1 MTPTRPMPPTVMPI
15 ASSQVVV
22 PIHAIK
28 QPSTISPVEVIAI
41 CLGVI
46 AVEVTRARRT
56 RSAGSV
62 LEVTADAASA
72 LEFALARMRADGAGE
87 AVLAAFARHFE
98 QLQDPAA
105 GMLPGDALEP
115 VDDVPTLEGL
125 DDAGNDCAGVRD
137 RLAIIK
143 LNGGLGTSMG
153 LRSPKS
159 LIEVKPGHT
168 FLDVLV
174 HQVLALRAKHDDA
187 RLPLVLLDSFSTR
200 ARTLE
205 ALPAALAVPGI
216 PPDFLQS
223 REPKL
228 RADTLAPVDWP
239 ADPEL
244 EWCPPG
250 HGDLYV
256 SLHAS
261 GMLATLLDAGID
273 WAFVSN
279 SDNLG
284 AEVDAR
290 IPAWADAHGVPF
302 VMEVVRGTAADRKGG
317 HIARRRVDGRT
328 VLRETAQAPPGDGS
342 FTDVDRWRFYNTN
355 NLWIDLRA
363 LRRLLDE
370 DPAGPTLPLIVN
382 RKTVDPR
389 DASSPPVL
397 QLETAMGAAIGAI
410 DGARAVLVPRTRFA
424 PVKTI
429 DDLLLIRSDAYALDG
444 HGHVS
449 PTFDGPPPVVALD
462 PKHYTSL
469 ADLERRFPHG
479 PPSLRAARSLT
490 VHGAVTFGADV
501 RIVGDG
507 CVTGPAILPDGCII
521 EP

>member
-1 MTPTRPMPPTVMPI
+1 
-15 ASSQVVV
+15 
-22 PIHAIK
+22 
-28 QPSTISPVEVIAI
+28 
-41 CLGVI
+41 
-46 AVEVTRARRT
+46 
-56 RSAGSV
+56 
-62 LEVTADAASA
+62 VTADAASA
-72 LEFALARMRADGAGE
+72 LDLALDRMRADGAGE
-87 AVLAAFARHFE
+87 AVLAAFARRFA
-98 QLQDPAA
+98 QLQDPQA
-105 GMLPGDALEP
+105 GLLAGDALDP
-115 VDDVPTLEGL
+115 VDDVPALEEL
-125 DDAGNDCAGVRD
+125 DETANASAGILD

-153 LRSPKS
+153 LHGPKS

-168 FLDVLV
+168 FLGVIAR
-174 HQVLALRAKHDDA
+174 QVLALRARHHA
-187 RLPLVLLDSFSTR
+187 RVPLVLLDSFSTR

-284 AEVDAR
+284 AEADAR
-290 IPAWADAHGVPF
+290 IPTWADAHGVPF

-317 HIARRRVDGRT
+317 HIARRRANGRL
-328 VLRETAQAPPGDGS
+328 VLRETAQAPPGDSS

-370 DPAGPTLPLIVN
+370 DPAGPALPLIVN

-410 DGARAVLVPRTRFA
+410 DGARAVVVPRTRFA
-424 PVKTI
+424 PVKTT

-444 HGHVS
+444 DGHVS
-449 PTFDGPPPVVALD
+449 PTFDGPPPVVSLD
-462 PKHYTSL
+462 PKHYKSL
-469 ADLERRFPHG
+469 ADLKRRFPHG
-479 PPSLRAARSLT
+479 PPSLRSARSLT

-501 RIVGDG
+501 QIVGDG

>member
-1 MTPTRPMPPTVMPI
+1 MPPSVMPI

-22 PIHAIK
+22 PIQAIK
-28 QPSTISPVEVIAI
+28 QPSTIAPAEVIAI

-46 AVEVTRARRT
+46 AAELTP
-56 RSAGSV
+56 AGPAASV
-62 LEVTADAASA
+62 LEVIADALDLS
-72 LEFALARMRADGAGE
+72 LQRLRDDGAGE
-87 AVLAAFARHFE
+87 AVQAAFARRFA
-98 QLQDPAA
+98 QLQDPEA
-105 GMLPGDALEP
+105 GLLGGDALEP
-115 VDDVPTLEGL
+115 IDDVPSLEEL
-125 DDAGNDCAGVRD
+125 DETDADATEILD
-137 RLAIIK
+137 RLAVIK

-153 LRSPKS
+153 LHGPKS

-168 FLDVLV
+168 FLDVIAR
-174 HQVLALRAKHDDA
+174 QVLALRARHGA
-187 RLPLVLLDSFSTR
+187 RIPLVLLDSFSTR

-205 ALPAALAVPGI
+205 ALPAELATPGI

-228 RADTLAPVDWP
+228 RADTLAPIDWP

-261 GMLATLLDAGID
+261 GMLAALLDAGID

-284 AEVDAR
+284 AKADAR
-290 IPAWADAHGVPF
+290 IPAWADARGVPF

-317 HIARRRVDGRT
+317 HIARRRVDGRV
-328 VLRETAQAPPGDGS
+328 VLRETAQAPPGDSS
-342 FTDVDRWRFYNTN
+342 FTDVERWRFYNTN

-363 LRRLLDE
+363 LQRLLAD
-370 DPAGPTLPLIVN
+370 DPAGPDLPLIVN

-389 DASSPPVL
+389 DASSPAVL

-424 PVKTI
+424 PVKTT
-429 DDLLLIRSDAYALDG
+429 DDLLLVRSDAYALDDA
-444 HGHVS
+444 GHVS

-462 PKHYTSL
+462 PRYYKSL
-469 ADLERRFPHG
+469 ADLDRRFPHG
-479 PPSLRAARSLT
+479 APSLRAAHSLT
-490 VHGAVTFGADV
+490 VHGDVTFGADV
-501 RIVGDG
+501 QIVADG
-507 CVTGPAILPDGCII
+507 SVTGPANVPDGCII

>member
-1 MTPTRPMPPTVMPI
+1 
-15 ASSQVVV
+15 
-22 PIHAIK
+22 
-28 QPSTISPVEVIAI
+28 
-41 CLGVI
+41 
-46 AVEVTRARRT
+46 
-56 RSAGSV
+56 
-62 LEVTADAASA
+62 VTADALDLS
-72 LEFALARMRADGAGE
+72 LQRLRDDGAGE
-87 AVLAAFARHFE
+87 PVLAAFAQRFA
-98 QLQDPAA
+98 QLQDPEA
-105 GMLPGDALEP
+105 GLLPGDALEP
-115 VDDVPTLEGL
+115 IDDVPALAEL
-125 DDAGNDCAGVRD
+125 DGAGDPTAILA

-153 LRSPKS
+153 LHGPKS
-159 LIEVKPGHT
+159 LIEVQPGHT
-168 FLDVLV
+168 LLDVIAR
-174 HQVLALRAKHDDA
+174 QVLALRSRHAA

-200 ARTLE
+200 ARTLK

-228 RADTLAPVDWP
+228 RADTLTPVDWP

-256 SLHAS
+256 TLHAS

-317 HIARRRVDGRT
+317 HIARRRADGRV
-328 VLRETAQAPPGDGS
+328 VLRETAQAPPGDSS

-355 NLWIDLRA
+355 NLWVDLRA
-363 LRRLLDE
+363 LQRLLDD
-370 DPAGPTLPLIVN
+370 DPAGPALPLIVN

-389 DASSPPVL
+389 DPSSPPVL
-397 QLETAMGAAIGAI
+397 QLETAMGAVIGAI

-424 PVKTI
+424 PVKTT
-429 DDLLLIRSDAYALDG
+429 DDLLLIRSDAYMLDDA
-444 HGHVS
+444 GHVS

-462 PKHYTSL
+462 PEYYKSL

-479 PPSLRAARSLT
+479 APSLRAANSLT
-490 VHGAVTFGADV
+490 VRGNVTFGANV
-501 RIVGDG
+501 QIVGDG
-507 CVTGPAILPDGCII
+507 SVTGPAILPDGHII
-521 EP
+521 KP

>member
-1 MTPTRPMPPTVMPI
+1 
-15 ASSQVVV
+15 
-22 PIHAIK
+22 
-28 QPSTISPVEVIAI
+28 
-41 CLGVI
+41 LGVI
-46 AVEVTRARRT
+46 AAELTLV
-56 RSAGSV
+56 SPAGSV
-62 LEVTADAASA
+62 LEVTADA
-72 LEFALARMRADGAGE
+72 LELSLQRLRDDGAGE
-87 AVLAAFARHFE
+87 AAQAAFARRFA
-98 QLQDPAA
+98 QLQDPEA
-105 GMLPGDALEP
+105 GTLSGDDLEP
-115 VDDVPTLEGL
+115 LDDVPALAEL
-125 DDAGNDCAGVRD
+125 DGAGDPTGILD

-153 LRSPKS
+153 LHGPKS

-168 FLDVLV
+168 FLDVIAR
-174 HQVLALRAKHDDA
+174 QVLALRARHDA
-187 RLPLVLLDSFSTR
+187 RIPLVLLDSFSTR

-216 PPDFLQS
+216 PPDFLQT

-273 WAFVSN
+273 WVFVSN

-290 IPAWADAHGVPF
+290 IAAWADAHDVPF

-317 HIARRRVDGRT
+317 HIARRRADGRV
-328 VLRETAQAPPGDGS
+328 VLRETAQAPPGDES

-355 NLWIDLRA
+355 NLWVDLRA
-363 LRRLLDE
+363 LRKLIEE
-370 DPAGPTLPLIVN
+370 DPAGPALPLIVN

-410 DGARAVLVPRTRFA
+410 DDARAVLVPRTRFA
-424 PVKTI
+424 PVKTT
-429 DDLLLIRSDAYALDG
+429 DDLLLIRSDAYVLDG
-444 HGHVS
+444 AGHMS
-449 PTFDGPPPVVALD
+449 PTFDGPPPVVALA
-462 PKHYTSL
+462 PKYYKSL

-479 PPSLRAARSLT
+479 PPSLRAAHSLT
-490 VHGAVTFGADV
+490 VHGDVTFGANV
-501 RIVGDG
+501 QIVGDG
-507 CVTGPAILPDGCII
+507 SVTGPAILPDGHII
-521 EP
+521 KP

>member
-1 MTPTRPMPPTVMPI
+1 
-15 ASSQVVV
+15 
-22 PIHAIK
+22 
-28 QPSTISPVEVIAI
+28 VIAI
-41 CLGVI
+41 CFGVI
-46 AVEVTRARRT
+46 AAELTRA
-56 RSAGSV
+56 SAAGSV
-62 LEVTADAASA
+62 LEVTADALDLS
-72 LEFALARMRADGAGE
+72 LQRLRDDGAAE
-87 AVLAAFARHFE
+87 PILAAFARRFA
-98 QLQDPAA
+98 QLQDPEA
-105 GMLPGDALEP
+105 GKLPGDALEP
-115 VDDVPTLEGL
+115 VADVPALEEL
-125 DDAGNDCAGVRD
+125 DGADDPNAILD
-137 RLAIIK
+137 RLAVIK

-153 LRSPKS
+153 LHGPKS

-168 FLDVLV
+168 FLDVIAR
-174 HQVLALRAKHDDA
+174 QVLALRARHGTA
-187 RLPLVLLDSFSTR
+187 RIPLVLLDSCSTR

-228 RADTLAPVDWP
+228 RADTLVPVDWP

-317 HIARRRVDGRT
+317 HIARRRADGRT
-328 VLRETAQAPPGDGS
+328 VLRETAQAPPGDDS

-363 LRRLLDE
+363 LRRLLAD
-370 DPAGPTLPLIVN
+370 DPAGPALPLIVN

-410 DGARAVLVPRTRFA
+410 DGARAILVPRTRFA
-424 PVKTI
+424 PVKTT
-429 DDLLLIRSDAYALDG
+429 DDLLLIRSDAYALDDA
-444 HGHVS
+444 GHVS

-462 PKHYTSL
+462 SRYYKSL

-490 VHGAVTFGADV
+490 VHGDVTFGADV
-501 RIVGDG
+501 QIVGDG
-507 CVTGPAILPDGCII
+507 SVTGPAILENGRII
-521 EP
+521 KP

>member
-1 MTPTRPMPPTVMPI
+1 
-15 ASSQVVV
+15 
-22 PIHAIK
+22 
-28 QPSTISPVEVIAI
+28 
-41 CLGVI
+41 
-46 AVEVTRARRT
+46 
-56 RSAGSV
+56 
-62 LEVTADAASA
+62 VTADVLDLS
-72 LEFALARMRADGAGE
+72 LQRLRDDGAGE
-87 AVLAAFARHFE
+87 PVLAAFARRFA
-98 QLQDPAA
+98 QLQDPEA
-105 GMLPGDALEP
+105 GLLPGDALEP
-115 VDDVPTLEGL
+115 VDDVPGLEEL
-125 DDAGNDCAGVRD
+125 DQTGDATGILD
-137 RLAIIK
+137 RLAVIK

-153 LRSPKS
+153 LHGPKS
-159 LIEVKPGHT
+159 LIEVKPGQT
-168 FLDVLV
+168 FFDVIAR
-174 HQVLALRAKHDDA
+174 QVLALRARHGAA

-200 ARTLE
+200 ARALE

-228 RADTLAPVDWP
+228 RADTFAPVDWP
-239 ADPEL
+239 ADPAL

-261 GMLATLLDAGID
+261 GMLARLLDAGID

-317 HIARRRVDGRT
+317 HIARRRTDGRV
-328 VLRETAQAPPGDGS
+328 VLRETAQAPPGDSS

-355 NLWIDLRA
+355 NLWVDLRA
-363 LRRLLDE
+363 LRRLLDD
-370 DPAGPTLPLIVN
+370 DPAGPALPLIVN

-410 DGARAVLVPRTRFA
+410 DGARAVLVPRTRFV
-424 PVKTI
+424 PVKTT
-429 DDLLLIRSDAYALDG
+429 DDLLLIRSDAYALDDNG
-444 HGHVS
+444 HIS

-462 PKHYTSL
+462 PKYYKSL
-469 ADLERRFPHG
+469 ADLAHRFPHG
-479 PPSLRAARSLT
+479 APSLRAARSLT
-490 VHGAVTFGADV
+490 VHGPVTFGASV
-501 RIVGDG
+501 QIVGDG
-507 CVTGPAILPDGCII
+507 SVTGPAILPDGHII
-521 EP
+521 KP

>member
-1 MTPTRPMPPTVMPI
+1 MPPSVMPI

-22 PIHAIK
+22 PIHAIR
-28 QPSTISPVEVIAI
+28 QPRTIAPAEVIAI

-46 AVEVTRARRT
+46 VAELTRAGP
-56 RSAGSV
+56 AGSV
-62 LEVTADAASA
+62 LQVTADALDLSLRRLRDDA
-72 LEFALARMRADGAGE
+72 AGE
-87 AVLAAFARHFE
+87 AVQAAFARRFA
-98 QLQDPAA
+98 QLQDPEA
-105 GMLPGDALEP
+105 GLLAGDALEP
-115 VDDVPTLEGL
+115 VENVPELTEL
-125 DDAGNDCAGVRD
+125 DGAGDRAILD

-153 LRSPKS
+153 LHGPKS

-168 FLDVLV
+168 FLDVIAR
-174 HQVLALRAKHDDA
+174 QVLALRARHGA

-200 ARTLE
+200 ARALE
-205 ALPAALAVPGI
+205 ALPSALTVPGI

-284 AEVDAR
+284 AEADAR

-317 HIARRRVDGRT
+317 HIARRRDDGRL

-355 NLWIDLRA
+355 NLWVDLRA

-397 QLETAMGAAIGAI
+397 QLETAMGAAIGAV
-410 DGARAVLVPRTRFA
+410 DGAQAVLVPRTRFA
-424 PVKTI
+424 PVKTT
-429 DDLLLIRSDAYALDG
+429 DDLLLIRSDAYALDDA
-444 HGHVS
+444 GHVS
-449 PTFDGPPPVVALD
+449 PTFDGPPPVVAPD
-462 PKHYTSL
+462 PEYYKSL
-469 ADLERRFPHG
+469 ADLDRRFPRG
-479 PPSLRAARSLT
+479 APSLRAARSLT
-490 VHGAVTFGADV
+490 VHGDVTFGANV
-501 RIVGDG
+501 QIVGDG
-507 CVTGPAILPDGCII
+507 SVTGPAILPDGSII
-521 EP
+521 KP

>member
-1 MTPTRPMPPTVMPI
+1 
-15 ASSQVVV
+15 
-22 PIHAIK
+22 
-28 QPSTISPVEVIAI
+28 
-41 CLGVI
+41 
-46 AVEVTRARRT
+46 
-56 RSAGSV
+56 
-62 LEVTADAASA
+62 
-72 LEFALARMRADGAGE
+72 
-87 AVLAAFARHFE
+87 
-98 QLQDPAA
+98 
-105 GMLPGDALEP
+105 
-115 VDDVPTLEGL
+115 
-125 DDAGNDCAGVRD
+125 
-137 RLAIIK
+137 
-143 LNGGLGTSMG
+143 MG
-153 LRSPKS
+153 LHGPKS

-168 FLDVLV
+168 FLDVILR
-174 HQVLALRAKHDDA
+174 QTLALRGCHGA

-228 RADTLAPVDWP
+228 RADTLAPVVWP

-284 AEVDAR
+284 AEVDVR
-290 IPAWADAHGVPF
+290 IPVWADADGVPF

-317 HIARRRVDGRT
+317 HIARRRTDGRL
-328 VLRETAQAPPGDGS
+328 VLRETAQTPPGDRS

-355 NLWIDLRA
+355 NLWVDLRA
-363 LRRLLDE
+363 LRQLLDE
-370 DPAGPTLPLIVN
+370 DPAGPALPLIVN
-382 RKTVDPR
+382 RKTVDPG
-389 DASSPPVL
+389 DASSPAVL

-424 PVKTI
+424 PVKTT
-429 DDLLLIRSDAYALDG
+429 DDLLLIRSDAYALDDD
-444 HGHVS
+444 GHVS
-449 PTFDGPPPVVALD
+449 PTLDGPPPVVALD
-462 PKHYTSL
+462 PRYYKSL

-479 PPSLRAARSLT
+479 PPSLRAARSLS
-490 VHGAVTFGADV
+490 VHGDVTFGADV
-501 RIVGDG
+501 QIVGNAS
-507 CVTGPAILPDGCII
+507 VTGPAILSNGCII

>member
-1 MTPTRPMPPTVMPI
+1 MPT
-15 ASSQVVV
+15 ASSQIAV

-28 QPSTISPVEVIAI
+28 QPSTIAPAEVIAS

-46 AVEVTRARRT
+46 ASELTRGSRT

-62 LEVTADAASA
+62 LKVTADA
-72 LEFALARMRADGAGE
+72 LELSLQRLREDGAGE
-87 AVLAAFARHFE
+87 PVLAAFARRFA
-98 QLQDPAA
+98 QLQDPEA
-105 GMLPGDALEP
+105 GLLPGDALEP
-115 VDDVPTLEGL
+115 VADVPGL
-125 DDAGNDCAGVRD
+125 AELDAGDATDILD
-137 RLAIIK
+137 RLVVVK

-153 LRSPKS
+153 LHGPKS
-159 LIEVKPGHT
+159 LIEIRPGHT
-168 FLDVLV
+168 FLDVIAR
-174 HQVLALRAKHDDA
+174 QVLALRARHGTA
-187 RLPLVLLDSFSTR
+187 RVPLVLLDSFSTR

-205 ALPAALAVPGI
+205 ALPADLAVRGI

-290 IPAWADAHGVPF
+290 IPAWADAHGIPF

-317 HIARRRVDGRT
+317 HIARRRADGRV
-328 VLRETAQAPPGDGS
+328 VLRETAQAPPGDDS

-355 NLWIDLRA
+355 NLWVDLRA
-363 LRRLLDE
+363 LRRLLE
-370 DPAGPTLPLIVN
+370 NDPAGPTLPPIVN

-389 DASSPPVL
+389 DPASPPVL

-424 PVKTI
+424 PVKTT
-429 DDLLLIRSDAYALDG
+429 DDLLLIRSDAYVLDDDR
-444 HGHVS
+444 HVS

-462 PKHYTSL
+462 PEYYTSI

-479 PPSLRAARSLT
+479 APSLRAARSLT
-490 VHGAVTFGADV
+490 VHGDVTFGANV
-501 RIVGDG
+501 QIVGDG
-507 CVTGPAILPDGCII
+507 SVTGPAILPNGHII
-521 EP
+521 KP

>member
-1 MTPTRPMPPTVMPI
+1 MPPLVMPI

-22 PIHAIK
+22 PIQAIK
-28 QPSTISPVEVIAI
+28 QPSTIAPVEVIAI

-46 AVEVTRARRT
+46 DAELTRERR
-56 RSAGSV
+56 RGSAGSV
-62 LEVTADAASA
+62 PKVTADAASA
-72 LEFALARMRADGAGE
+72 LDLALDRMRADGAGE
-87 AVLAAFARHFE
+87 AVLAAFARRFE
-98 QLQDPAA
+98 QLQDRDA
-105 GMLPGDALEP
+105 GLLAGDALEP
-115 VDDVPTLEGL
+115 VDDVPGLEEL
-125 DDAGNDCAGVRD
+125 DGASDDTDILD

-153 LRSPKS
+153 LHGPKS

-168 FLDVLV
+168 FLDVIV
-174 HQVLALRAKHDDA
+174 RQVLTLRARHNA
-187 RLPLVLLDSFSTR
+187 RLPLILLDSFSTR

-261 GMLATLLDAGID
+261 GMLATLLDSGID

-284 AEVDAR
+284 AEVDVR
-290 IPAWADAHGVPF
+290 IPAWADARGIPF
-302 VMEVVRGTAADRKGG
+302 VMEVVRGTAVDRKGG
-317 HIARRRVDGRT
+317 HIARRRADGRV
-328 VLRETAQAPPGDGS
+328 VLRETAQAPPGDSS
-342 FTDVDRWRFYNTN
+342 FTDVDRWCFYNTN
-355 NLWIDLRA
+355 NLWVNLRA
-363 LRRLLDE
+363 LQHLLDE
-370 DPAGPTLPLIVN
+370 NPAGLALPLIVN

-389 DASSPPVL
+389 DPSSPPVL

-424 PVKTI
+424 PVKTT
-429 DDLLLIRSDAYALDG
+429 DDLLLIRSDAYALNDD
-444 HGHVS
+444 GHVS

-462 PKHYTSL
+462 PKHYKSL

-501 RIVGDG
+501 QIVGDG
-507 CVTGPAILPDGCII
+507 SVTGPAILPDGCII